1 MFAPLRGRRSATRPV
16 TRTRLGERLEAL
28 EDRSTPSTTS
38 SIAASF
44 NGTAIPAGDTIWF
57 NSAFTASGLPAGATV
72 TFHVENQAVGF
83 TSGGT
88 NFHVALP
95 NAVIV
100 LTPGATSARASFDP
114 TDNDWDVSAPTGGT
128 GNVFM
133 GGAGFP
139 VATGLPGG
147 IKNVTW
153 TGSFWSD
160 TANTTLNWKWGAA
173 AYNSFPADPNALSV
187 KPVDNNS
194 LSAYTNNDHA
204 GTPEA
209 MKTYVMAGATGG
221 GGTNYT
227 GNLSPAAKVTSSLGS
242 GYETYPFQS
251 SNPLTS
257 IAFNESTVLKTA
269 ALDTT
274 NGYFKL
280 WYSDEHALA
289 LGVRQVNV
297 TTATGTATTNYAV
310 SPLTSDPGSATNP
323 TLGSTATS
331 GDQAGT
337 DLSTRPV
344 SPYLY
349 ITDITTN
356 PNSLS
361 GDWQYGGTGYAP
373 NAVFGAWKGVVR
385 TVNNTT
391 ATPTVTVTCD
401 TDPAQNGWNL
411 GTGADAPPAGVTSE
425 GYGAEV
431 RWNLADLQQQGVL
444 TPGRTYRF
452 YVMVHD
458 GDQNKSGGDAGQAAF
473 VYTMPGSVVVQPAT
487 LSGTVR
493 DILQNAQAGL
503 TVTLT
508 GTDSNNN
515 PVTATTTTDVFG
527 HYSFPSLAAGTY
539 TITLT
544 YDHTQWVAANPN
556 QIVGSLGGQG
566 SDGTI
571 SAISLNGINGTDY
584 DFTLIPPQG

>member
-1 MFAPLRGRRSATRPV
+1 MFLPRRSRRSFTRPD
-16 TRTRLGERLEAL
+16 TRTRLGERIEAL
-28 EDRSTPSTTS
+28 EERSNPSTTS

-57 NSAFTASGLPAGATV
+57 NAACAASGLPSGATV
-72 TFHVENQAVGF
+72 TFHVENQSVSF
-83 TSGGT
+83 TAGGA
-88 NFHVALP
+88 NVNVPLP

-100 LTPGATSARASFDP
+100 LTPGATSAAASYDP
-114 TDNDWDVSAPTGGT
+114 GDNDWDVSAPTANA

-133 GGAGFP
+133 GGGGFP
-139 VATGLPGG
+139 VANALPGG
-147 IKNVTW
+147 IKSVTW
-153 TGSFWSD
+153 TANFWSD
-160 TANTTLNWKWGAA
+160 TPNTTLNWKWGAA
-173 AYNSFPADPNALSV
+173 VYNTFATDPNALNVKSV
-187 KPVDNNS
+187 DAKNLDVNQNG
-194 LSAYTNNDHA
+194 DHA

-209 MKTYVMAGATGG
+209 MKTFVMSGATGS

-227 GNLSPAAKVTSSLGS
+227 GNLTPSAKVVSSLGS
-242 GYETYPFQS
+242 GYETYPFPS

-257 IAFNESTVLKTA
+257 IAFNESTVLKAA

-297 TTATGTATTNYAV
+297 ITSSGTSTTTYAV
-310 SPLTSDPGSATNP
+310 SPLTSDPGSAINP
-323 TLGSTATS
+323 ALGSTASS

-349 ITDITTN
+349 VTDITTN

-401 TDPAQNGWNL
+401 ADPAKNNWNL
-411 GTGADAPPAGVTSE
+411 GAGADAAPAGVTSE

-431 RWNLADLQQQGVL
+431 RWNLADLQAQGVL
-444 TPGRTYRF
+444 LPGHVYRF

-473 VYTMPGSVVVQPAT
+473 VYTLPGSVIGQTAN

-493 DILQNAQAGL
+493 DIFGNSLQGL

-508 GTDSNNN
+508 GTDANNN
-515 PVTATTTTDVFG
+515 PVTATAVTDG
-527 HYSFPSLAAGTY
+527 SGNYSFSSVAPGTY

-544 YDHTQWVAANPN
+544 YDHGFYSSAGPV
-556 QIVGSLGGQG
+556 VGSLGGQG

-571 SAISLNGINGTDY
+571 SGISVNGTDGTGY
-584 DFTLIPPQG
+584 NFMLTPIG